1 MHMTTSYA
9 TLEIIASHHAEVDR
23 LCTELLELGSR
34 TSADEPA
41 DFIRERTRALAW
53 RIREHITVESAAL
66 MADAGD
72 DRARL
77 RVIMDHRRLEGQRIA
92 RALAEAEREAQ
103 GPLELVSAVC
113 AIARDARACLDR
125 AALS

>member
-1 MHMTTSYA
+1 MPTSYE

-34 TSADEPA
+34 ASADEPA

-53 RIREHITVESAAL
+53 RIREHLTEESAAL

-72 DRARL
+72 DGARL
-77 RVIMDHRRLEGQRIA
+77 RDLMDRRRVEGLRID
-92 RALAEAEREAQ
+92 RALEAAEREAH
-103 GPLELVSAVC
+103 GPLELVNAVC

-125 AALS
+125 AALT

>member
-1 MHMTTSYA
+1 MTTSYE

-34 TSADEPA
+34 VSADEPA

-53 RIREHITVESAAL
+53 RIRAHLTEESAAL

-72 DRARL
+72 DRARVREL
-77 RVIMDHRRLEGQRIA
+77 MDHRCAEGQRID
-92 RALAEAEREAQ
+92 RALAAVEREAHA
-103 GPLELVSAVC
+103 PLELVNAVC

-125 AALS
+125 AALT